1 MKIKTILVLS
11 IILCI
16 NKSLFADKIEEFRY
30 ELKSIANSF
39 IMNIMDQYKCE
50 DSRSDAEDLADE
62 IKEYKED
69 QSENLSYEEKQS
81 LSLIQNQSESLE
93 EYITMCCSS
102 SSSHQITLKEFN
114 LANELVHADMAY
126 LNKEKYCIDFIEIRI
141 NNFVCLAYINDK
153 ASAYNIKFN
162 WKAQNA
168 GLSGKIDSGISK
180 QSIGTYFNNRNN
192 ELKGNVTFV
201 NVECKIINYSFD

>member
-50 DSRSDAEDLADE
+50 DFRSDAEDLADE
-62 IKEYKED
+62 IKDYKED

-81 LSLIQNQSESLE
+81 LSLIQNQSESLKE
-93 EYITMCCSS
+93 LISICCGSS
-102 SSSHQITLKEFN
+102 SSQITIEEFK
-114 LANELVHADMAY
+114 LANELVQANVSY
-126 LNKEKYCIDFIEIRI
+126 LNKDKYCIDFIEIRLGD
-141 NNFVCLAYINDK
+141 FVCLAYINNK

-162 WKAQNA
+162 WKAQSA
-168 GLSGKIDSGISK
+168 GLSGKIDSGINK
-180 QSIGTYFNNRNN
+180 QSIGIYFNNRTHA
-192 ELKGNVTFV
+192 LKGNLTFI
-201 NVECKIINYSFD
+201 NVECKIINFSF